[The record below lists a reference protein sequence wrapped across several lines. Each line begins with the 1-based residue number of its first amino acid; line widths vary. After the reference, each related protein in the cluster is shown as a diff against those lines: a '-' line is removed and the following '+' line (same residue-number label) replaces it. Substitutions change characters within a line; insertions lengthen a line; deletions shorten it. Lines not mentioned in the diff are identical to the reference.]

1 MLTEVFLPDPGG
13 DLDPPQCSLKTH
25 CQVGGEKMRSTE
37 C

>member
-1 MLTEVFLPDPGG
+1 MLTEVFLPDPVG

-25 CQVGGEKMRSTE
+25 CQMGGEKMRSTE